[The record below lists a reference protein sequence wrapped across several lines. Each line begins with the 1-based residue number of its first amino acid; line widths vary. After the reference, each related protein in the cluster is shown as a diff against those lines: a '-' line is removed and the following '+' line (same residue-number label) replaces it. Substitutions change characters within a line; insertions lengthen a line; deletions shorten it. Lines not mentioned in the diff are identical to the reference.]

1 MGKFFRRLLVGAA
14 VVWGIKS
21 LQDKRRE
28 WSSRPADEIRRNVI
42 SKLPDSMDAES
53 KEKVADKV
61 IQAVKGDAVP
71 RQGWTPSAPPTG
83 TTTPPPETPLGTT
96 TEPSTPSTPPKVED
110 VRPSGSTT
118 PVPPVEESEKR
129 ESSLSSP
136 PISEEEGRS

>member
-42 SKLPDSMDAES
+42 SRLSDSMGAES

-61 IQAVKGDAVP
+61 VEAVKGDAVL
-71 RQGWTPSAPPTG
+71 RQGCSPSAPPTG
-83 TTTPPPETPLGTT
+83 TARPPPAPPLGTT
-96 TEPSTPSTPPKVED
+96 TEPSTPSTPPEVED
-110 VRPSGSTT
+110 
-118 PVPPVEESEKR
+118 
-129 ESSLSSP
+129 
-136 PISEEEGRS
+136 